1 MDPIYVA
8 NEGKLLAIV
17 ACERADA
24 LLAVMRAHLRRI
36 VQQRM
41 QCYMYNK
48 NNTWGAFGK
57 QL

>member
-36 VQQRM
+36 AQQRM
-41 QCYMYNK
+41 QCYMYDK
-48 NNTWGAFGK
+48 NNKWGAFGK